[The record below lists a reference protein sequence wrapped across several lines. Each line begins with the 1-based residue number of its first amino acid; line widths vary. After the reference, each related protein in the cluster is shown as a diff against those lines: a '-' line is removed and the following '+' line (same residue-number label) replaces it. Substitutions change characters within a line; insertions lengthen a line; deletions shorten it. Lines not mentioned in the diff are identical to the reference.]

1 MRRPGL
7 NYDQS
12 SPLAGVGSLLLRAA
26 GTVGYPLGV
35 RLSTLKTPL
44 TRRTVQAQLFGEHCF
59 VWTVYGCAR
68 STKYSERRTSYQVL
82 RIRRAVLRLR
92 SRYFVRDTKFFLD
105 TRSAGYDSRVLRAES
120 RLR

>member
-1 MRRPGL
+1 MTRTRQRRHIQSADAIHRAPSSHPTAWCAGMRRPGL

-44 TRRTVQAQLFGEHCF
+44 TRRTVQAQLFGERCF
-59 VWTVYGCAR
+59 ERLAR
-68 STKYSERRTSYQVL
+68 V
-82 RIRRAVLRLR
+82 RLR
-92 SRYFVRDTKFFLD
+92 SEY
-105 TRSAGYDSRVLRAES
+105 
-120 RLR
+120 